1 MIAPTRV
8 NGTGR
13 GALLSFVVVVQRTRI
28 VTAGSV
34 SPASSLSS
42 ALTTNTQN
50 HPKLRFSLPSCTHQT
65 RRHHLHVSALISSEA
80 FPRSGVEETRATKP
94 RRACVTK
101 EHSGTST
108 PESISDTHTSTADEW
123 RRALRSI
130 MALVFVFDALKE
142 ERC

>member
-42 ALTTNTQN
+42 AQN
-50 HPKLRFSLPSCTHQT
+50 HPKLRFSLRAAGTRQDVTIFTFPPLYLLKPSPD
-65 RRHHLHVSALISSEA
+65 L
-80 FPRSGVEETRATKP
+80 
-94 RRACVTK
+94 
-101 EHSGTST
+101 
-108 PESISDTHTSTADEW
+108 
-123 RRALRSI
+123 
-130 MALVFVFDALKE
+130 ALKKRE
-142 ERC
+142 LPNRAALA